1 MSDLRDK
8 KKAIFKIGG
17 GQLPSPPNHH
27 GGVSALSFWKPHI

>member
-17 GQLPSPPNHH
+17 GQLPSRPQ
-27 GGVSALSFWKPHI
+27 SSRRC